1 MPDTRSNPP
10 PDRADP
16 VAVASP
22 ANDLLATL
30 IRPRRW
36 ARIRQQY
43 RPRAN
48 GRI

>member
-1 MPDTRSNPP
+1 MSATRSNPP

-16 VAVASP
+16 AAVASP
-22 ANDLLATL
+22 VSDLLATL

-43 RPRAN
+43 RPRAS